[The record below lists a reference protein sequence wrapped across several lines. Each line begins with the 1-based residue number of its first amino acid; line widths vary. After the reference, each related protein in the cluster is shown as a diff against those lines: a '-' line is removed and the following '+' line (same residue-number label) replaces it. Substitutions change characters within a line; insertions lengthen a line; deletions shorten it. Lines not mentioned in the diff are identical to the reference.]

1 MDFGAWYLELRS
13 WLILHPDA
21 ILFCIFFTAMIE
33 AIAVIGTIIPA
44 VPILFVLSVLAA
56 HAEVPLLTLF
66 AFGIIGAMTGDGVSY
81 ALGHGFKQQ
90 IHTIW
95 PFSRYPDWLNRSE
108 EFVKKHGGKGII
120 FGRFIGP
127 LRAFVPMA
135 AGIFRMRPIY
145 FLWMN
150 FLSALVWAPTH
161 LLPGY
166 SLGAATAHEWMP
178 GRAQLLLL
186 GALLIVVAV
195 LTWLLPA
202 LDSWRRRRAAARI
215 LPAQHQHSQT
225 PDSQALPN
233 TGRGFCHDGRPEDQR
248 AALRLA
254 LFAFTGFMVVACLLP
269 WLKPLDIRLTGFV
282 FAFRQNVLDPVFVV
296 LSILGDTRGLLIFG
310 TVLLGWLALRR
321 EWALAAHVAVIAVLG
336 LALPNLLK
344 VLFAIARPVL
354 VMAPPHSAAFPS
366 GHAFSAVLVW
376 GFLLVA
382 IDRYGK
388 ETVTGLLRPLL
399 LGIMVFT
406 LAARPYLGVHWVS
419 DVAAGGL
426 LGLSCLALVRWSW
439 YRRPAA
445 KISLAELL
453 LLILVALALTSGL
466 EIVPRFSLSMSSYQ
480 PLPGILPNY
489 LLLP

>member
-1 MDFGAWYLELRS
+1 MDFGAWYLELRG
-13 WLILHPDA
+13 WLIQHPDA
-21 ILFCIFFTAMIE
+21 ILFCVLFTAMIE
-33 AIAVIGTIIPA
+33 AVAVIGTIIPA

-56 HAEVPLLTLF
+56 HADIPLVTLF
-66 AFGIIGAMTGDGVSY
+66 IFGIIGAMAGDGVSY
-81 ALGHGFKQQ
+81 ALGHGFKHQ
-90 IHTIW
+90 IHTVW
-95 PFSRYPDWLNRSE
+95 PFSRYPDWLSHSE
-108 EFVKKHGGKGII
+108 AFVKKHGGKGII

-135 AGIFRMRPIY
+135 AGIFHMRPIY

-186 GALLIVVAV
+186 GALLIAVAV
-195 LTWLLPA
+195 LVWLLPA
-202 LDSWRRRRAAARI
+202 LDGWRRRRAEAHPMA
-215 LPAQHQHSQT
+215 
-225 PDSQALPN
+225 N
-233 TGRGFCHDGRPEDQR
+233 TGRGFCHDGRPEEQR

-254 LFAFTGFMVVACLLP
+254 LFAFAGFMVVACLLP
-269 WLKPLDIRLTGFV
+269 WIKPLDMNLTGFL
-282 FAFRQNVLDPVFVV
+282 FAFRQSVLDPLFIV
-296 LSILGDTRGLLIFG
+296 LSILGDTWGLLVFG
-310 TVLLGWLALRR
+310 TVLVGWLALRR
-321 EWALAAHVAVIAVLG
+321 EWALVAHALAIAALG
-336 LALPNLLK
+336 LLLPNVLKLL
-344 VLFAIARPVL
+344 FGMARPVL
-354 VMAPPHSAAFPS
+354 VMSPPASASFPS

-388 ETVTGLLRPLL
+388 DTITGLLRPVM
-399 LGIMVFT
+399 LGIMIFT
-406 LAARPYLGVHWVS
+406 ITARPYLGVHWVS
-419 DVAAGGL
+419 DVLAGGL
-426 LGLSCLALVRWSW
+426 LGLACLALLRWSW

-445 KISLAELL
+445 QISLAELL
-453 LLILVALALTSGL
+453 LLILVALVVTTGL
-466 EIVPRFSLSMSSYQ
+466 EIVPHFAANMSNYQ